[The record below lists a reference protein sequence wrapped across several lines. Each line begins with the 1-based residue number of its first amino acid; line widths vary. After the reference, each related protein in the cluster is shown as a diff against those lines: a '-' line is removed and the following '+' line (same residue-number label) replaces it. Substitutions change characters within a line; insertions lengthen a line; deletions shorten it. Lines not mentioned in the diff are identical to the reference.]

1 MNNIS
6 KLTILTILLLA
17 MTTSMSNVAIVTSL
31 PHLKEYFTDIHNI
44 EFYSRLMLTL
54 PSLVI
59 AILAPVLGHFIFRF
73 GKKKAVIIALFFFSI
88 FGTAGLYLNSIESLL
103 ASRAFFGLCVA
114 TLMIVSTSL
123 VGDYFKEHDRHKFMG
138 YQSAFMAIGGVFFV
152 IGGGFLSDI
161 NWRFPFGIY
170 FVGIVLI
177 PFAFLYLKEV
187 KIETSQDD
195 LSVNIGKNMI
205 IVYILAFIYMLLFF
219 ILPTQIP
226 FLLIEKF
233 DASGKMAGTVI
244 ATAFFCTALGAIAF
258 SRLKKRLNF
267 VAIYLIGITLI
278 ALGFSLVGII
288 NHIYFFFI
296 TSPILGF
303 AGGLMM
309 TNVTAWMLSKTSHQ
323 KRVKSSGYFT
333 SAIFLGQFLSP
344 IVFHPFL
351 DFLEIQDFFLFIGLS
366 LFLISFIAFL
376 VLRFK
381 TKSKQK

>member
-31 PHLKEYFTDIHNI
+31 PHLKEYFTNISNI

-244 ATAFFCTALGAIAF
+244 ATAFFCNALGAIAF

>member
-31 PHLKEYFTDIHNI
+31 PHLKEYFTNISNI

-59 AILAPVLGHFIFRF
+59 AILAPILGHFIFRF

-103 ASRAFFGLCVA
+103 ASRALFGLCVA

-187 KIETSQDD
+187 KIETSEED
-195 LSVNIGKNMI
+195 LSVNIGKNML

-244 ATAFFCTALGAIAF
+244 AVAFFCNALGAIAF
-258 SRLKKRLNF
+258 SKLKKRLNF
-267 VAIYLIGITLI
+267 VAIYLLGITLI

-309 TNVTAWMLSKTSHQ
+309 TNVTAWMLSKTSHK

-381 TKSKQK
+381 TKTKQK

>member
-31 PHLKEYFTDIHNI
+31 PHLKEYFTNISNI

-59 AILAPVLGHFIFRF
+59 AILAPILGHFIFRF

-103 ASRAFFGLCVA
+103 ASRALFGLCVA

-187 KIETSQDD
+187 KIETSEDD

-244 ATAFFCTALGAIAF
+244 AVAFFCNALGAIAF
-258 SRLKKRLNF
+258 SKLKKRLNF
-267 VAIYLIGITLI
+267 VAIYLLGITLI

-309 TNVTAWMLSKTSHQ
+309 TNVTAWMLSKTSHK

-366 LFLISFIAFL
+366 LFLISFIAFVIL
-376 VLRFK
+376 KYK
-381 TKSKQK
+381 TKIK

>member
-17 MTTSMSNVAIVTSL
+17 MTTSMSNVAIVTTL
-31 PHLKEYFTDIHNI
+31 PHLKEYFTDISNI

-59 AILAPVLGHFIFRF
+59 ALLAPILGHFIFRF
-73 GKKKAVIIALFFFSI
+73 GKKRSVLIALFFFSL
-88 FGTAGLYLNSIESLL
+88 FGTAGLYLNSIKSLL
-103 ASRAFFGLCVA
+103 ASRALFGLCVA

-138 YQSAFMAIGGVFFV
+138 YQSAFMALGGVFFV

-187 KIETSQDD
+187 KIETLQDD

-233 DASGKMAGTVI
+233 DASGKMAGTII
-244 ATAFFCTALGAIAF
+244 AVAFFCNALGAIAF
-258 SRLKKRLNF
+258 SKLKTRFNF
-267 VAIYLIGITLI
+267 VSIYLIGITLI
-278 ALGFSLVGII
+278 ALGFSIVGVI

-296 TSPILGF
+296 SSPILGF

-309 TNVTAWMLSKTSHQ
+309 TNVTAWMLSKTSHE

-351 DFLEIQDFFLFIGLS
+351 DFLEIQDFFWFIGLS
-366 LFLISFIAFL
+366 LFICSFMAFV
-376 VLRFK
+376 VLK
-381 TKSKQK
+381 KKIKGI

>member
-17 MTTSMSNVAIVTSL
+17 MTTSMSNVAIVTTL
-31 PHLKEYFTDIHNI
+31 PHLKEYFTDISNI

-59 AILAPVLGHFIFRF
+59 ALLAPILGHFIFRF
-73 GKKKAVIIALFFFSI
+73 GKKRSVLIALFFFSL

-103 ASRAFFGLCVA
+103 ASRALFGLCVA

-138 YQSAFMAIGGVFFV
+138 YQSAFMALGGVFFV

-170 FVGIVLI
+170 FIGIVLI

-187 KIETSQDD
+187 KIETLQDD

-233 DASGKMAGTVI
+233 DASGKMAGTII
-244 ATAFFCTALGAIAF
+244 AVAFFCNALGAIAF
-258 SRLKKRLNF
+258 SKLKTRFNF
-267 VAIYLIGITLI
+267 VSIYLIGITLI
-278 ALGFSLVGII
+278 ALGFSIVGVI

-296 TSPILGF
+296 SSPILGF

-309 TNVTAWMLSKTSHQ
+309 TNVTAWMLSKTSHE

-351 DFLEIQDFFLFIGLS
+351 DFLEIQDFFWFIGLS
-366 LFLISFIAFL
+366 LFICSFMAFV
-376 VLRFK
+376 VLK
-381 TKSKQK
+381 KKIKGI

>member
-103 ASRAFFGLCVA
+103 VSRAFFGLCVA

-244 ATAFFCTALGAIAF
+244 ATAFFCNALGAIAF

>member
-6 KLTILTILLLA
+6 RLTILTILLLA
-17 MTTSMSNVAIVTSL
+17 MTTSMSNVAIVTTL
-31 PHLKEYFTDIHNI
+31 PHLKEHFTNISNI

-59 AILAPVLGHFIFRF
+59 AILAPILGHFIFRF
-73 GKKKAVIIALFFFSI
+73 GKKRSVLIALFFFSL
-88 FGTAGLYLNSIESLL
+88 FGTAGLYLNTIESLL
-103 ASRAFFGLCVA
+103 ASRALFGLCVA

-170 FVGIVLI
+170 FVGIALI
-177 PFAFLYLKEV
+177 PFAFLYLKEI
-187 KIETSQDD
+187 KIETSQND
-195 LSVNIGKNMI
+195 LSVNIGKNML

-244 ATAFFCTALGAIAF
+244 ATAFFCNALGAIAF
-258 SRLKKRLNF
+258 SKLKMRLNF

-278 ALGFSLVGII
+278 ALGFSLVGLI

-303 AGGLMM
+303 AGGIMM
-309 TNVTAWMLSKTSHQ
+309 TNVTAWMLSKTSHE

-351 DFLEIQDFFLFIGLS
+351 DFLEIQEFFLFIGLC
-366 LFLISFIAFL
+366 LFLIAFVAFL
-376 VLRFK
+376 LLRFK
-381 TKSKQK
+381 SKIKQK

>member
-17 MTTSMSNVAIVTSL
+17 MTTSMSNVAIVTTL
-31 PHLKEYFTDIHNI
+31 PHLKEYFTDISNI

-59 AILAPVLGHFIFRF
+59 ALLAPILGHFIFRF
-73 GKKKAVIIALFFFSI
+73 GKKRSVLIALFFFSL
-88 FGTAGLYLNSIESLL
+88 FGTAGLYLNSIKSLL
-103 ASRAFFGLCVA
+103 ASRALFGLCVA

-138 YQSAFMAIGGVFFV
+138 YQSAFMAMGGVFFV

-187 KIETSQDD
+187 KIETLQDD

-233 DASGKMAGTVI
+233 DASGKMAGTII
-244 ATAFFCTALGAIAF
+244 AVAFFCNALGAIAF
-258 SRLKKRLNF
+258 SKLKTRFNF
-267 VAIYLIGITLI
+267 VSIYLIGITLI
-278 ALGFSLVGII
+278 ALGFSIVGVI

-296 TSPILGF
+296 SSPILGF

-309 TNVTAWMLSKTSHQ
+309 TNVTAWMLSKTSHE

-351 DFLEIQDFFLFIGLS
+351 DFLEIQDFFWFIGLS
-366 LFLISFIAFL
+366 LFICSFMAFV
-376 VLRFK
+376 VLK
-381 TKSKQK
+381 KKIKGI

>member
-187 KIETSQDD
+187 KIETSEDD

-244 ATAFFCTALGAIAF
+244 ATAFFCNALGAIAF

>member
-1 MNNIS
+1 M
-6 KLTILTILLLA
+6 
-17 MTTSMSNVAIVTSL
+17 
-31 PHLKEYFTDIHNI
+31 
-44 EFYSRLMLTL
+44 
-54 PSLVI
+54 
-59 AILAPVLGHFIFRF
+59 
-73 GKKKAVIIALFFFSI
+73 
-88 FGTAGLYLNSIESLL
+88 
-103 ASRAFFGLCVA
+103 
-114 TLMIVSTSL
+114 
-123 VGDYFKEHDRHKFMG
+123 
-138 YQSAFMAIGGVFFV
+138 
-152 IGGGFLSDI
+152 
-161 NWRFPFGIY
+161 
-170 FVGIVLI
+170 GIVLI

-244 ATAFFCTALGAIAF
+244 ATAFFCNALGAIAF

>member
-59 AILAPVLGHFIFRF
+59 ALLAPVLGHFIFRF

-244 ATAFFCTALGAIAF
+244 ATAFFCNALGAIAF

>member
-187 KIETSQDD
+187 KIETSQWDIFCGN
-195 LSVNIGKNMI
+195 SFNT
-205 IVYILAFIYMLLFF
+205 FCFF
-219 ILPTQIP
+219 I
-226 FLLIEKF
+226 F
-233 DASGKMAGTVI
+233 
-244 ATAFFCTALGAIAF
+244 
-258 SRLKKRLNF
+258 KRSKNRNF
-267 VAIYLIGITLI
+267 T
-278 ALGFSLVGII
+278 
-288 NHIYFFFI
+288 
-296 TSPILGF
+296 
-303 AGGLMM
+303 
-309 TNVTAWMLSKTSHQ
+309 
-323 KRVKSSGYFT
+323 R
-333 SAIFLGQFLSP
+333 
-344 IVFHPFL
+344 
-351 DFLEIQDFFLFIGLS
+351 
-366 LFLISFIAFL
+366 
-376 VLRFK
+376 
-381 TKSKQK
+381 

>member
-103 ASRAFFGLCVA
+103 ASRALFGLCVA

-244 ATAFFCTALGAIAF
+244 ATAFFCNALGAIAF

-267 VAIYLIGITLI
+267 IAIYLIGITLI

>member
-17 MTTSMSNVAIVTSL
+17 MTTSMSNVAIVTTL
-31 PHLKEYFTDIHNI
+31 PHLKEYFTSIDNI

-59 AILAPVLGHFIFRF
+59 ALLSPILGHFIFRF
-73 GKKKAVIIALFFFSI
+73 GKKKSVLIALFFFSL

-103 ASRAFFGLCVA
+103 ASRALFGLCVA

-170 FVGIVLI
+170 FIGIVLI

-187 KIETSQDD
+187 KIETLQDD

-233 DASGKMAGTVI
+233 DASGKMAGTII
-244 ATAFFCTALGAIAF
+244 AVAFFCNALGAIAF
-258 SRLKKRLNF
+258 SKLKTRFNF
-267 VAIYLIGITLI
+267 VSIYLIGITLI
-278 ALGFSLVGII
+278 ALGFSIVGVI

-296 TSPILGF
+296 SSPILGF
-303 AGGLMM
+303 AGGIMM
-309 TNVTAWMLSKTSHQ
+309 TNVTAWMLSKTSHE

-351 DFLEIQDFFLFIGLS
+351 DFLEIQDFFWFIGLS
-366 LFLISFIAFL
+366 LFICSFIAFVIL
-376 VLRFK
+376 K
-381 TKSKQK
+381 KKIKGI

>member
-31 PHLKEYFTDIHNI
+31 PHLKEYFTNISNI

-59 AILAPVLGHFIFRF
+59 AILSPILGHFIFRF

-103 ASRAFFGLCVA
+103 ASRALFGLCVA

-187 KIETSQDD
+187 KIETSEED
-195 LSVNIGKNMI
+195 LSVNIGKNML

-244 ATAFFCTALGAIAF
+244 AVAFFCNALGAIAF
-258 SRLKKRLNF
+258 SKLKKRLNF
-267 VAIYLIGITLI
+267 VAIYLLGITLI

-309 TNVTAWMLSKTSHQ
+309 TNVTAWMLSKTSHK

-381 TKSKQK
+381 TKQK

>member
-31 PHLKEYFTDIHNI
+31 PHLKEYFTNISNI

-59 AILAPVLGHFIFRF
+59 AILAPILGHFIFRF

-103 ASRAFFGLCVA
+103 ASRALFGLCVA

-187 KIETSQDD
+187 KIETSEED
-195 LSVNIGKNMI
+195 LSVNIGKNML

-244 ATAFFCTALGAIAF
+244 AVAFFCNALGAIAF
-258 SRLKKRLNF
+258 SKLKKRLNF

-309 TNVTAWMLSKTSHQ
+309 TNVTAWMLSKTSHK

>member
-244 ATAFFCTALGAIAF
+244 ATAFFCNALGAIAF

-278 ALGFSLVGII
+278 ALGFSIVGVI

-296 TSPILGF
+296 SSPILGF
-303 AGGLMM
+303 AGGIMM

>member
-17 MTTSMSNVAIVTSL
+17 MTTSMSNVAIVTTL
-31 PHLKEYFTDIHNI
+31 PHLKEYFTDISNI

-59 AILAPVLGHFIFRF
+59 ALLAPILGHFIFRF
-73 GKKKAVIIALFFFSI
+73 GKKRSVLIALFFFSL
-88 FGTAGLYLNSIESLL
+88 FGTAGLYLNSIKSLL
-103 ASRAFFGLCVA
+103 ASRALFGLCVA

-187 KIETSQDD
+187 KIETLQDD

-233 DASGKMAGTVI
+233 DASGKMAGTII
-244 ATAFFCTALGAIAF
+244 AVAFFCNALGAIAF
-258 SRLKKRLNF
+258 SKLKTRFNF
-267 VAIYLIGITLI
+267 VSIYLIGITLI
-278 ALGFSLVGII
+278 ALGFSIVGVI

-296 TSPILGF
+296 SSPILGF

-309 TNVTAWMLSKTSHQ
+309 TNVTAWMLSKTSHE

-351 DFLEIQDFFLFIGLS
+351 DFLEIQDFFWFIGLS
-366 LFLISFIAFL
+366 LFICSFMAFV
-376 VLRFK
+376 VLK
-381 TKSKQK
+381 KKIKGI